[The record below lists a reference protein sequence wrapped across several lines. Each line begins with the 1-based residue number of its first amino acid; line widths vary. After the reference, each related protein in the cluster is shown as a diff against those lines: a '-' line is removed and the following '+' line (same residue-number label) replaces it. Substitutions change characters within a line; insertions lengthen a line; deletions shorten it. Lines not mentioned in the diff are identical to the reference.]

1 MVVLTAN
8 ILDRAAV
15 WQTRIA
21 VHMLADVL
29 LELAYKSLALAATV
43 WVASSLSSAYLEAL
57 VEFTRVYINVI
68 EVLYAEGRLPL
79 RV

>member
-1 MVVLTAN
+1 LVVLTAS
-8 ILDRAAV
+8 ILDGASV
-15 WQTRIA
+15 WLTRIA

-43 WVASSLSSAYLEAL
+43 WVASSLSSEYLEAL
-57 VEFTRVYINVI
+57 IEFTRIYINVI
-68 EVLYAEGRLPL
+68 DLLHAEGRLPL